1 MPGVA
6 SAAGRVTRVNPDST
20 APPADSGTARDVGA
34 AAVEAL
40 RRNLARRAAALIRR
54 DPDAADVA
62 LELGL
67 VDRTWLDNPGKV
79 PISTTGPYEVLERFW
94 ERSVEQRP
102 SRLAALGLGAAQLL
116 AGRLAPPSGR
126 AESLAVVFTD
136 LEGFTGYTAEYG
148 DEAALNLLK
157 EHHRDAGPIVRR
169 EGGRIVKRLGDGL
182 LCTFGNAQ
190 GGLRAAVGL
199 LGTAPAPLRLR
210 AGVHVG
216 DAIVSSDDVI
226 GHAVNV
232 AARVAETASG
242 GSVMATQEAVDAAGP
257 TRGVRVKGKPRAR
270 RFKGIAER
278 VVLLEVE
285 SDLS

>member
-1 MPGVA
+1 M
-6 SAAGRVTRVNPDST
+6 NPDKT
-20 APPADSGTARDVGA
+20 APPGEPESARDLGA
-34 AAVEAL
+34 AAVETL
-40 RRNLARRAAALIRR
+40 RRNLARKAASLIRR

-67 VDRTWLDNPGKV
+67 VDRTWLDNPDKA

-94 ERSVEQRP
+94 ERAVEQRP
-102 SRLAALGLGAAQLL
+102 SRLAAFGLGAAQLL

-126 AESLAVVFTD
+126 PESLAVVFTD

-148 DEAALNLLK
+148 DEAALTLLK

-182 LCTFGNAQ
+182 LCTFGSAQ

-199 LGTAPAPLRLR
+199 LGTAPGPLRLR

-216 DAIVSSDDVI
+216 EAIVSSDDVI

-232 AARVAETASG
+232 AARVAETAG
-242 GSVMATQEAVDAAGP
+242 GGMVMATQEAVDAAGP

-278 VVLLEVE
+278 VVVLEVE
-285 SDLS
+285 PDLS